1 MCLSTIV
8 VLYSHLINIS
18 HCPLQ
23 IRTHNFYILLT
34 KPQTLDIPLG
44 TPLKGLLYRPQKPS
58 YSTSPGIAQFQHA
71 HALWLGSLAD
81 VELEELCQGL
91 PALFHSDA
99 G

>member
-1 MCLSTIV
+1 M
-8 VLYSHLINIS
+8 LYAHRINIS

-23 IRTHNFYILLT
+23 IRTHDFHVFLA
-34 KPQTLDIPLG
+34 KPQTLHIPLG
-44 TPLKGLLYRPQKPS
+44 TPLKGILYRSQKRS

-71 HALWLGSLAD
+71 HALWLGSLVD

-91 PALFHSDA
+91 PALFHADA